1 MKLRLN
7 RLRKQRNLSQNE
19 VANQIGIT
27 RSGYSKIET
36 GEVVNLKFAQA
47 VKLAK
52 VFKVPLEEL
61 IDD

>member
-1 MKLRLN
+1 MKLRLY
-7 RLRKQRNLSQNE
+7 RLRKQRKLSQSQ
-19 VANQIGIT
+19 VADQIGIT
-27 RSGYSKIET
+27 RSGYSRLET
-36 GEVVNLKFAQA
+36 GEELKFSQA